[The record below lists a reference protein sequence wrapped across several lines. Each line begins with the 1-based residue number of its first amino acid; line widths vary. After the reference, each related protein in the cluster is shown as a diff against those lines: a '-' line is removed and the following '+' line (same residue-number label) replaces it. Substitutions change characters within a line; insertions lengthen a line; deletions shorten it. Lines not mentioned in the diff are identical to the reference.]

1 MRYDL
6 LGWERT
12 DPAYVDGSVTAHDMR
27 RSKLKENLI
36 VFLGITLTAAPKL
49 TTRQLKINN
58 KTRSKALRL
67 RLGLLDLKIRDRELF
82 LILIFRIQEKP
93 GAAICAANRG
103 AIARECEERYVN
115 FSASRGRF
123 GF

>member
-1 MRYDL
+1 
-6 LGWERT
+6 
-12 DPAYVDGSVTAHDMR
+12 MR

-82 LILIFRIQEKP
+82 LILIFRIQEKL
-93 GAAICAANRG
+93 GAAVCEANRG
-103 AIARECEERYVN
+103 AMARERQERCVS
-115 FSASRGRF
+115 FSASRG
-123 GF
+123 